1 MTNEKTYLI
10 SESTYHKHI
19 DEEVQLYGMLH
30 QLAFLA
36 GKVKGRE
43 DAARL
48 RDTAIHYG
56 RIADEM
62 FESWNIPGRYL
73 VYGEKDDLEA
83 LREMEL
89 EPVFDPEDEAAEES
103 LSPRDILEI
112 LYSILVNMAEV
123 LDDALKEMDALDGD

>member
-1 MTNEKTYLI
+1 MKNEKMYLI
-10 SESTYHKHI
+10 SENTYHKHI

-43 DAARL
+43 DAEHL
-48 RDTAIHYG
+48 RDTAVRYG
-56 RIADEM
+56 KIADEM
-62 FESWNIPGRYL
+62 FAGWNIPGRYL

-83 LREMEL
+83 LKEMEL
-89 EPVFDPEDEAAEES
+89 EPIFDPEDDAADEA
-103 LSPRDILEI
+103 LNPRDILEI

-123 LDDALKEMDALDGD
+123 LDDALEEMDALGGD

>member
-1 MTNEKTYLI
+1 MTNENMYLI
-10 SESTYHKHI
+10 SENTYHKHI
-19 DEEVQLYGMLH
+19 DEEVRLYGLLH
-30 QLAFLA
+30 QLSFLA
-36 GKVKGRE
+36 GKVKEPE
-43 DAARL
+43 DAANF

-73 VYGEKDDLEA
+73 VYGDKGDLEA
-83 LREMEL
+83 LKEKEL
-89 EPVFDPEDEAAEES
+89 ESIFEPEDAAAEES

-123 LDDALKEMDALDGD
+123 LDDALEEMDALDGD